1 MSKLKVYCIGIFTDG
16 YGAGINQSLENP
28 LGLGGMGLHECFF
41 PTQVFQAIQFDNNQV
56 LGV

>member
-41 PTQVFQAIQFDNNQV
+41 PTQVFQAMHLTIIKC
-56 LGV
+56 